1 MLMGSRRRRRTASD
15 ALGDDAVDAASPV
28 PFRLDVD
35 ASAPVITDIEL
46 LRTHRKRNKKKT
58 NDVKECRWFQIKPK
72 DTREKSSRRYEN

>member
-46 LRTHRKRNKKKT
+46 LRTHRKRNKKNKRCQRMQVVPDQTKGYKRKKFKT
-58 NDVKECRWFQIKPK
+58 I
-72 DTREKSSRRYEN
+72 